1 MLSRGRGECEAE
13 GISYLLIFSVRDFWM
28 IEVLDAGV
36 VTRSSDVLVGGRGAL
51 SGSGLHTT
59 LAGRVYG
66 WDSKHLLEL

>member
-1 MLSRGRGECEAE
+1 
-13 GISYLLIFSVRDFWM
+13 M